1 MLILSNSRD
10 YDDETSARLLAQLVP
25 ALKKNPKAKVLVNE
39 LIIPSLITPRSS
51 VEANVPASQR
61 LPPNQSGYPQACHMM
76 QLSTMVLMG
85 GKERTFGD
93 IVKIGRAAGLR
104 VSKFHQLRMFTGTIE
119 FELDDGVAESGMQK
133 SRL

>member
-1 MLILSNSRD
+1 
-10 YDDETSARLLAQLVP
+10 
-25 ALKKNPKAKVLVNE
+25 
-39 LIIPSLITPRSS
+39 
-51 VEANVPASQR
+51 
-61 LPPNQSGYPQACHMM
+61 MM

-104 VSKFHQLRMFTGTIE
+104 VSKFYQFRMFTGTIE
-119 FELDDGVAESGMQK
+119 FELDDVAGRESGTEK